1 MKINKLSVMTVLA
14 AGGLVACSNSAMAQ
28 DQKPDAPGRR
38 GQMVE
43 RRMERLTEQLKLTD
57 EQKPKV
63 QAALEQTAKKMQD
76 LRGAPADDRAE
87 KMKAIREEENKK
99 LKEILTADQYT
110 KYEKIREQRGPGGP
124 GAPGGEGKK
133 KRDAEKAQ

>member
-63 QAALEQTAKKMQD
+63 KAVLEDTQKQRQERIDTYGLQAVQLLRQAIALGLYEHRAAESLLNATQWAP
-76 LRGAPADDRAE
+76 LRHRTDFQELVRSLLDV
-87 KMKAIREEENKK
+87 
-99 LKEILTADQYT
+99 
-110 KYEKIREQRGPGGP
+110 
-124 GAPGGEGKK
+124 
-133 KRDAEKAQ
+133 